1 MKKLALALVCLV
13 SVAFFAS
20 CDPTIT
26 NPEPSIAILAEEGYL
41 TDGQVIDMDVVYPY
55 GFIATSNPETMKEL
69 SRLVIVCG
77 ETTLCDTTIS
87 GTAFT
92 YKGEIYFTNNDE
104 ERDIVFSAEIIA
116 TVTDVAGNT
125 NRASIKVD
133 VNEEIALVPVDFI
146 WNRHGAAPATGL
158 DVFGLEWNSNTKDVF
173 ANITPKIGATLYEF
187 EPGIWE
193 NINTEIEKAAL
204 FNNEQ
209 LVGIETF
216 RKVSTYY
223 EHNDYDFV
231 IGTTYNGQNHLIH
244 ITANE
249 LYTFNKGTDVTI
261 YGQYK

>member
-13 SVAFFAS
+13 SVAFLAS

-26 NPEPSIAILAEEGYL
+26 NPEPSIAILSDEGCL
-41 TDGQVIDMDVVYPY
+41 VGGEVVEIGIVYPY
-55 GFIATSNPETMKEL
+55 GFIATSNPQTMKEL
-69 SRLVIVCG
+69 SKLVIVCG
-77 ETTLCDTTIS
+77 STTLCDTAIS
-87 GTAFT
+87 GTLFN
-92 YKGEIYFTNNDE
+92 YKGEIYFSNEDS
-104 ERDIVFSAEIIA
+104 RDIIGSAEIVT

-125 NRASIKVD
+125 ATATIKVD
-133 VNEEIALVPVDFI
+133 INKEIALVPRDFT

-158 DVFGLEWNSNTKDVF
+158 DVFGLEWDSNTKDVF